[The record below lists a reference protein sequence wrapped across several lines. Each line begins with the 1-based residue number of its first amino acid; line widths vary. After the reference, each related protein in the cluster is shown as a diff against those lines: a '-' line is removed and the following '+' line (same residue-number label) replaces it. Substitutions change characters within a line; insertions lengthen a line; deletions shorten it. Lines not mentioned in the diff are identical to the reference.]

1 MLLVD
6 SHQPASRTQKDRQ
19 TDATCRLDH
28 SERQRAKVGT
38 PTPPHPRPCEG
49 SEVSEAKRGAEVQGR
64 GRADSARVLVQ
75 TGLPPR
81 PSWSQVAG
89 VGGGS
94 QAESR
99 EPPLISELL
108 EA

>member
-1 MLLVD
+1 MRHKEEPTSRVGAGQTLPAYWCRPD
-6 SHQPASRTQKDRQ
+6 S
-19 TDATCRLDH
+19 
-28 SERQRAKVGT
+28 
-38 PTPPHPRPCEG
+38 PHG
-49 SEVSEAKRGAEVQGR
+49 
-64 GRADSARVLVQ
+64 
-75 TGLPPR
+75 

-89 VGGGS
+89 VGRGS